1 MNKKFKKHKKQFS
14 TSDFLKLAY
23 NRSSEFVIDLLQ
35 GPEGVAKFVKDSFEH
50 TFDYLDHPMP
60 WTNGTWDLPFGQ
72 KPTSGSGGGIQL
84 DTSGSRY
91 NPYLDLDFDN
101 TGSLSYDAG
110 TVIPSG
116 PVLET
121 FSKPTG
127 TVAGTKGLPKANPQ
141 DSGMI
146 ATVAAMGSGE
156 VMLPSSTAS
165 YAPSQRES
173 SNNYYYGPVHPFDAS
188 GWEVGV
194 NMTKDKSKK
203 KNKQKKQKSAQAK
216 EAKKLFKKLNANST
230 YNKNEF
236 GPVTTLT
243 SAPVAIGNSIRGAPH
258 QVTAMKN
265 GVCVI
270 GRDYMFP
277 LKDCATAVA
286 GGGVNW
292 LLVGGTAL
300 TPTAF
305 GSTCLANYSRMYAKY
320 RIKKF
325 VVHYIT
331 SSATSATGDV
341 LFYHA
346 KNRDSPFVQV
356 SSSNLIPVVL
366 SDPSTVMGPLW
377 VNHSAKMWVT
387 GDWKSLEYGMHAGVN
402 DYSDGEVFVLRKS
415 ANPCYNSGYVIFDYK
430 IEFAELQL
438 SPRNLSFPIPR
449 IQYHNLCLNSNA
461 AVTANNPVSGNTG
474 GVPLLLEGNDLAN
487 TAATLPAG
495 IAYGDIFKCILDI
508 TNSTKGGFTG
518 FNTIFQTYTNASS
531 ASGFSLSL
539 IDGSTIYLSYLSL
552 NKFAAYATVEEAYT
566 QQSCLVW
573 AETKDTDFAL
583 QAWISY
589 VGTAQSPCINPNM
602 S

>member
-1 MNKKFKKHKKQFS
+1 MNKKYKKKKKEFS
-14 TSDFLKLAY
+14 TEDFLELAY
-23 NRSSEFVIDLLQ
+23 NRSSEFIIDLLQ
-35 GPEGVAKFVKDSFEH
+35 GPEGVAKFVLDSFEH
-50 TFDYLDHPMP
+50 EFDYLDHPMP

-72 KPTSGSGGGIQL
+72 KPTSTTGGAPL
-84 DTSGSRY
+84 DTSKNSY
-91 NPYLDLDFDN
+91 NPYVNLDYDN
-101 TGSLSYDAG
+101 FRDLPYNPG

-116 PVLET
+116 PVLEIMEP
-121 FSKPTG
+121 KPTG
-127 TVAGTKGLPKANPQ
+127 TVADKRKFPKANPQ
-141 DSGMI
+141 DSNMI
-146 ATVAAMGSGE
+146 GTVLAIDSGE
-156 VMLPSSTAS
+156 VMGPSSTAV
-165 YAPSQRES
+165 YTPSMKS
-173 SNNYYYGPVHPFDAS
+173 TINGDNHYYGPVQPLDVS

-203 KNKQKKQKSAQAK
+203 KQKQKKQKPNQAK

-243 SAPVAIGNSIRGAPH
+243 SAPVAIGNSIRGATH
-258 QVTAMKN
+258 RVTPIKD
-265 GVCVI
+265 GVCVV

-277 LKDCATAVA
+277 LKDVATTVP

-305 GSTCLANYSRMYAKY
+305 GSTCLANYCRMYAKF

-366 SDPSTVMGPLW
+366 SDASTVMGPLW

-387 GDWKSLEYGMHAGVN
+387 GDWKSLEYGMHSGVN
-402 DYSDGEVFVLRKS
+402 DYSDGELFVLRKS

-438 SPRNLSFPIPR
+438 SPRNLAFPIPR
-449 IQYHNLCLNSNA
+449 IQYHNLCLA
-461 AVTANNPVSGNTG
+461 ISGGTCTDN
-474 GVPLLLEGNDLAN
+474 VP
-487 TAATLPAG
+487 
-495 IAYGDIFKCILDI
+495 
-508 TNSTKGGFTG
+508 
-518 FNTIFQTYTNASS
+518 
-531 ASGFSLSL
+531 
-539 IDGSTIYLSYLSL
+539 IDRKS
-552 NKFAAYATVEEAYT
+552 V
-566 QQSCLVW
+566 V
-573 AETKDTDFAL
+573 
-583 QAWISY
+583 
-589 VGTAQSPCINPNM
+589 
-602 S
+602 